1 MINVVKHP
9 RVARAWHWLVLLSF
23 VAIAACQPVA
33 TAAPPAAVKPT
44 ATRTRTPEPRPTA
57 TATLRPELRVEEA
70 DLRGLQI
77 RFLHPWA
84 GATAEQIDLLVE
96 TFNRTN
102 PWDFRVIAESAGGT
116 GMLFQE
122 VESRTEDD
130 LPNLVAAPG
139 EYLFT
144 WQRAEPDR
152 VVALDG
158 YLSHAQWG
166 LSKEQMDDFV
176 PSFWQQDK
184 TGEDR
189 LGIPL
194 LRDASVLLYNVTWA
208 KELGFTRAPVT
219 PDEFRQQACAA
230 ALANRSD
237 RTISN
242 DGTGGWIVETR
253 GVTLWSWLRGFGA
266 DPSLDG
272 QDGYAFDTPEAGQ
285 AFAFLR
291 ALTDENCAWKSR
303 LAEPYEYFANR
314 QALFYSGVLED
325 TLIQAHTMTR
335 LQKTDEWT
343 VIPYP
348 SLDGEPVVVASGP
361 SLAVLRSTP
370 EEQLAAW
377 LFLRWLIMP
386 AHLAELTEAAGGLPV
401 TQSALLELRAF
412 GARQPQWRAGLNYLE
427 QLQTP
432 PANAGWRNVRSLLED
447 AGYQALLPSVPPEGI
462 PDVLKLLD
470 EMIQELDAPANEN

>member
-1 MINVVKHP
+1 MRKKINHP
-9 RVARAWHWLVLLSF
+9 TAAWIWRLLAA
-23 VAIAACQPVA
+23 VTLLAVAACQTPAVSP
-33 TAAPPAAVKPT
+33 PPAAATAT
-44 ATRTRTPEPRPTA
+44 ATRTPTTAPIPTPTA
-57 TATLRPELRVEEA
+57 TLQPELRVEEA

-77 RFLHPWA
+77 QFLHPWA

-102 PWDFRVIAESAGGT
+102 PWNFRVIAESAGGT

-122 VESRTEDD
+122 VERRAEDD

-166 LSKEQMDDFV
+166 LSKEQVDDFV
-176 PSFWQQDK
+176 PVFWQQDK
-184 TGEDR
+184 AGEER

-208 KELGFTRAPVT
+208 KELGFSRAPVT
-219 PDEFRQQACAA
+219 PEEFRQQSCAA

-242 DGTGGWIVETR
+242 DGTGGWIIETR

-266 DPSLDG
+266 DPS
-272 QDGYAFDTPEAGQ
+272 PAGQ
-285 AFAFLR
+285 TAYQFNTPAAGQTFTFLR
-291 ALTDENCAWKSR
+291 GLFDENCAWKSR

-412 GARQPQWRAGLNYLE
+412 GARQPQWRVGLNYLE

-470 EMIQELDAPANEN
+470 EMIQELDAQAEGN

>member
-1 MINVVKHP
+1 MIKDVKHV
-9 RVARAWHWLVLLSF
+9 RAARAWRWLVLLLF
-23 VAIAACQPVA
+23 IAVTACQPITPV
-33 TAAPPAAVKPT
+33 TLPAATIPT
-44 ATRTRTPEPRPTA
+44 AMRTRTPEPRPTP
-57 TATLRPELRVEEA
+57 TATLQPELRVDEA
-70 DLRGLQI
+70 ELRGLQI

-122 VESRTEDD
+122 VESRAGDD

-144 WQRAEPDR
+144 WQRAEPGR
-152 VVALDG
+152 VVALNG
-158 YLSHAQWG
+158 YLGHAQWG
-166 LSKEQMDDFV
+166 LTDEQVDDFF
-176 PSFWQQDK
+176 PAFWGQDAA
-184 TGEDR
+184 GGDR

-194 LRDASVLLYNVTWA
+194 LRDVSVLLYNLTWA
-208 KELGFTRAPVT
+208 RELGFTRVPVT

-230 ALANRSD
+230 AQANRSD

-266 DPSLDG
+266 DPSPAG
-272 QDGYAFDTPEAGQ
+272 QDGYTFDTPETAE

-291 ALTDENCAWKSR
+291 GLADENCAWKSR
-303 LAEPYEYFANR
+303 LAEPYDYFANR

-361 SLAVLRSTP
+361 SLAVLHSTP

-377 LFLRWLIMP
+377 LFLRWLITP

-401 TQSALLELRAF
+401 TQSVLLELSTF
-412 GARQPQWRAGLNYLE
+412 GVRQPQWRAGLNYLE
-427 QLQTP
+427 QVQTP

-462 PDVLKLLD
+462 PDVLQLLD
-470 EMIQELDAPANEN
+470 EMILEVNATDNEN